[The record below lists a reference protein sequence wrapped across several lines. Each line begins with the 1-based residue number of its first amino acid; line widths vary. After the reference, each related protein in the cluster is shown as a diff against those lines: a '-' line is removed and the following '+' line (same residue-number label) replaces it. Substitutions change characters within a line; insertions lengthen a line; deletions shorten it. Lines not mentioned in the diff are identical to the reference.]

1 MLKFWLL
8 DITYSVIGNVP
19 EIRMFGIDEHGRR
32 VLVLDRSFRPYFYAI
47 IKDNIDEG
55 KVKKKLEGKAL
66 SIESC
71 VRKLFGRE
79 RKVLKI
85 VTTIPAKVK
94 ELREYVRSLS
104 EVEEVVEADIRFYMR
119 YMIDMGIKPS
129 SWIIIQNYEEIKNP
143 YRYIDGV
150 YLAKSKPEVVED
162 HKVPRLKMLAF
173 DIEVYNPKGMP
184 NPERDPIIIITTMN
198 SDGELKTFIASD
210 ERNDRVIIKE
220 FVNYVKEYNPDVILG
235 YNSNNFDIPYLV
247 ERCEK
252 LGIKFDISRVE
263 SKPEQSV
270 YGHWSIIGRANIDL
284 YNFIEDIPELK
295 VKSLDYAAEYFGIMK
310 RSERVLI
317 PGHRVYEYW
326 NDKRKRELLIK
337 YAIDDVVSTYKLG
350 EKFLPYAIQLSSIS
364 GLPLDQVG
372 IASVGARVEW
382 MIMHVAYKR
391 GELVPNKEERPY
403 ETYRGAIVLEPKP
416 GIHEN
421 IAVLDFTSMYPNI
434 MMKYNI
440 SPDTYIEPWEEV
452 NDYYEAPE
460 VHHRFR
466 KQPKGLYP
474 EILEELVCARR
485 RVRELMSKYSEDSSE
500 WVLLNERQR
509 ALKIMANAM
518 YGYCGWLGARWYRR
532 EVAEA
537 VTAWARTLLK
547 NVINYAKKIG
557 LQVIYGDTDSLFVKY
572 REELIDKLIG
582 YVEKELGFEIKID
595 RIYRRVLFTEA
606 KKRYAGLTIDNKI
619 DVVGFETVRGDW
631 ADIAKDL
638 QEKVVEIILR
648 EGNIEKALKLVHETI
663 ERLKKL
669 KFSIDE
675 VIIWKTLDKNLNE
688 YKVLTPHVAAAKKLI
703 EHGYKVGKGDTIGFV
718 ITKQGGSKLTYRAK
732 PYILIKDLNEID
744 INYYIEKQILP
755 AVMRILKV
763 LGVREDEVLSG
774 RRSTSIL
781 DYFN

>member
-1 MLKFWLL
+1 
-8 DITYSVIGNVP
+8 
-19 EIRMFGIDEHGRR
+19 MFGIDEYGRR

-79 RKVLKI
+79 KKVLKI

-143 YRYIDGV
+143 YKYIDGV
-150 YLAKSKPEVVED
+150 YLVKSKPEVVED
-162 HKVPRLKMLAF
+162 HKVPKLKMLAF

-198 SDGELKTFIASD
+198 SDGKLKTFIASD

-326 NDKRKRELLIK
+326 SDKKKRELLIK

-364 GLPLDQVG
+364 GL
-372 IASVGARVEW
+372 
-382 MIMHVAYKR
+382 
-391 GELVPNKEERPY
+391 
-403 ETYRGAIVLEPKP
+403 
-416 GIHEN
+416 
-421 IAVLDFTSMYPNI
+421 NI

-440 SPDTYIEPWEEV
+440 SPDTYVEPWEEID
-452 NDYYEAPE
+452 DYYEAPE

-485 RVRELMSKYSEDSSE
+485 RVRELMNKFSEDSSE
-500 WVLLNERQR
+500 WVFLNERQR

-547 NVINYAKKIG
+547 DVINYARKIG

-572 REELIDKLIG
+572 REELIGKLVN

-606 KKRYAGLTIDNKI
+606 KKRYAGLTIDDKI

-648 EGNIEKALKLVHETI
+648 EGNIEKALKLVYETI

-669 KFSIDE
+669 KFNIDE
-675 VIIWKTLDKNLNE
+675 VIIWKTLDKSLSE

-703 EHGYKVGKGDTIGFV
+703 EHGYKVGKGDAVGFV
-718 ITKQGGSKLTYRAK
+718 ITKQGGSKLAYRAK

-744 INYYIEKQILP
+744 INYYIEKQVLP

-781 DYFN
+781 DYFT

>member
-1 MLKFWLL
+1 VLKFWLL

-19 EIRMFGIDEHGRR
+19 EIRMFGIDEYGRR

-79 RKVLKI
+79 KKVLKI

-143 YRYIDGV
+143 YKYIDGV
-150 YLAKSKPEVVED
+150 YLVKSKPEVVED
-162 HKVPRLKMLAF
+162 HKVPKLKMLAF

-198 SDGELKTFIASD
+198 SDGKLKTFIASD

-326 NDKRKRELLIK
+326 SDKKKRELLIK

-364 GLPLDQVG
+364 GL
-372 IASVGARVEW
+372 
-382 MIMHVAYKR
+382 
-391 GELVPNKEERPY
+391 
-403 ETYRGAIVLEPKP
+403 
-416 GIHEN
+416 
-421 IAVLDFTSMYPNI
+421 NI

-440 SPDTYIEPWEEV
+440 SPDTYVEPWEEID
-452 NDYYEAPE
+452 DYYEAPE

-485 RVRELMSKYSEDSSE
+485 RVRELMNKFSEDSSE
-500 WVLLNERQR
+500 WVFLNERQR

-547 NVINYAKKIG
+547 DVINYARKIG

-572 REELIDKLIG
+572 REELIGKLVN

-606 KKRYAGLTIDNKI
+606 KKRYAGLTIDDKI

-648 EGNIEKALKLVHETI
+648 EGNIEKALKLVYETI

-669 KFSIDE
+669 KFNIDE
-675 VIIWKTLDKNLNE
+675 VIIWKTLDKSLSE

-703 EHGYKVGKGDTIGFV
+703 EHGYKVGKGDAVGFV
-718 ITKQGGSKLTYRAK
+718 ITKQGGSKLAYRAK

-744 INYYIEKQILP
+744 INYYIEKQVLP

-781 DYFN
+781 DYFT